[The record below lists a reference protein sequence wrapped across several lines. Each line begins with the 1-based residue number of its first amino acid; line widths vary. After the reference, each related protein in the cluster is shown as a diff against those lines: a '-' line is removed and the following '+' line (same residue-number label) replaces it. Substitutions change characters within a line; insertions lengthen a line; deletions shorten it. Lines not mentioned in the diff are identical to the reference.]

1 MTPTRLTAARI
12 VAPGG
17 PEDRGGEYRRLG
29 YVSDMTMSSS
39 VERAARLWGSRPAVA
54 QAGLQMTHRE
64 LLGLVERA
72 AAWLSG
78 AGIRSGDV
86 VCWQTPNWWEA
97 HLLALAVWHVG
108 AVSAPIAPLY
118 REHELRQV
126 MEGVPP
132 LAALLG

>member
-1 MTPTRLTAARI
+1 MTPTPLTAARI
-12 VAPGG
+12 VAPGV
-17 PEDRGGEYRRLG
+17 PEDRRDEYRRLG

-54 QAGLQMTHRE
+54 EAGVQMTHRE

-78 AGIRSGDV
+78 AGIRPGDV

-97 HLLALAVWHVG
+97 HLLGSGRLARRRGERPDRSVLPG
-108 AVSAPIAPLY
+108 A
-118 REHELRQV
+118 
-126 MEGVPP
+126 
-132 LAALLG
+132 